1 MNGKSKKLLIASHI
15 VFFIPVIT
23 FFVIFFAL
31 MTDFTGLW
39 ISLSLVP
46 GFVLYL
52 ITITFKRYFYKH
64 SDDPTQRRF
73 GLITVSI
80 QCAVPLI
87 LEIICLIAI
96 SLEVRDILLRVI
108 YAASYIPFLV
118 LNLLFWL
125 SFPKE
130 EKKEV

>member
-1 MNGKSKKLLIASHI
+1 MNSKSKKLLIASHI
-15 VFFIPVIT
+15 VFFIPVIA

-31 MTDFTGLW
+31 MTDFM
-39 ISLSLVP
+39 
-46 GFVLYL
+46 LYL

-96 SLEVRDILLRVI
+96 SLEVRGILLRVI